1 MKLKYKYTGR
11 GIGVAVLDTG
21 IFPHVD
27 FDQRIVCFRDFV
39 QKRTGPMMI
48 TATVPMWPGSSPGA
62 EGFPGDLYG
71 HSSRLSSDR
80 PEGTGCGGQRDAA
93 QYDPGAGVVIGVLS
107 TVSDQSGQYFC
118 RFHDKELPSAGRAD
132 PGCGTSL
139 GCGDGGGDGCGKQR
153 ARSWKRHCAR
163 QQP

>member
-39 QKRTGPMMI
+39 QKRTAPMMI

-62 EGFPGDLYG
+62 G
-71 HSSRLSSDR
+71 RLPR
-80 PEGTGCGGQRDAA
+80 GPVWA
-93 QYDPGAGVVIGVLS
+93 
-107 TVSDQSGQYFC
+107 
-118 RFHDKELPSAGRAD
+118 
-132 PGCGTSL
+132 
-139 GCGDGGGDGCGKQR
+139 
-153 ARSWKRHCAR
+153 
-163 QQP
+163 